1 MNKTIG
7 TYTAVVVIEPSLNK
21 FFPPHWPRFANTYQ
35 ILSGFPLLGIC
46 FASKRAPAL
55 FWFFIVRYIGMALS
69 AFQKIFVTLNIA
81 NL

>member
-55 FWFFIVRYIGMALS
+55 F
-69 AFQKIFVTLNIA
+69 
-81 NL
+81 